1 MQEEISESNFSCH
14 DETTSIIQLLQL
26 PAIHGSK
33 EDWVYQWAKESG
45 QANPFFPLCQAP
57 ARCALQRS
65 FPSVCH
71 TSAGKPDGWEALA
84 HQSLPWCWT
93 KLVSQLSHF
102 HLGFNEENVLLLN
115 HFLELVTAISIQCQ
129 EGLTGTMKRC
139 FNTCKFLETF
149 TCHMLNLEF
158 ELVWQG
164 GCATEAHSPC
174 ITKEAVSC
182 LFKDKE
188 STRQY

>member
-1 MQEEISESNFSCH
+1 MSKRIRTGQSFLS
-14 DETTSIIQLLQL
+14 TL
-26 PAIHGSK
+26 PGTCKVCSSK
-33 EDWVYQWAKESG
+33 KLPECLPHICG
-45 QANPFFPLCQAP
+45 QAWWMGGPGSPVF
-57 ARCALQRS
+57 
-65 FPSVCH
+65 
-71 TSAGKPDGWEALA
+71 
-84 HQSLPWCWT
+84 LPWCWT